1 MIRILTDSASD
12 ILPAEAEQLGVTVI
26 PLNVTLEDGTV
37 LRDGIDKTPSEYYA
51 LLKECHKLPTT
62 SQPSPELFERFY
74 QDAAAAG
81 DEVLGIFLSHE
92 LSGTWQCAR
101 LAADLVNVDNVLF
114 VDSANVCLGEG
125 LLVRL
130 AVQLRAAGRT
140 LVQIA
145 TDLAHAKEHLHLVAA
160 IDDLK
165 YLRKGGRL
173 PAAVAVA
180 GGMLGIKPLITIKEG
195 KVAMAGKARGL
206 PGAYVALFKKA
217 FPTDKDPVSFDNMAR
232 AIEVFEA
239 TLITPD
245 ARFDTF
251 LKGDAKALSDVEKEG
266 RKLIRANEGGTR
278 HGGVNMGGDDYY
290 PLGVVSKPREE
301 IIAGDKGRFAIT
313 EAKDDEFAFKS
324 PSLRNIELTP
334 PYFHSGVVWSLEESI
349 EVMNDSQVGA
359 DLKEG
364 DIGKIAAFLRTTT
377 GKQPQ
382 VVHPILPAPT
392 ATTPLPS
399 LK

>member
-1 MIRILTDSASD
+1 MKKTFAVASLVLALATGSA
-12 ILPAEAEQLGVTVI
+12 LAEDTLLKDAQATFQPIPDQAPVIKGNEATPDKIELGKMLYFEPRLSKSALISCNTCHNVGMGGADFQQTSTGHGWKQGPRNSPTVFNSVFNVAQFWDGRAKDLAEQAKGPIQAGVEMNSTPENVVKT
-26 PLNVTLEDGTV
+26 LN
-37 LRDGIDKTPSEYYA
+37 SM
-51 LLKECHKLPTT
+51 
-62 SQPSPELFERFY
+62 PE
-74 QDAAAAG
+74 
-81 DEVLGIFLSHE
+81 
-92 LSGTWQCAR
+92 
-101 LAADLVNVDNVLF
+101 
-114 VDSANVCLGEG
+114 
-125 LLVRL
+125 
-130 AVQLRAAGRT
+130 
-140 LVQIA
+140 
-145 TDLAHAKEHLHLVAA
+145 
-160 IDDLK
+160 
-165 YLRKGGRL
+165 
-173 PAAVAVA
+173 
-180 GGMLGIKPLITIKEG
+180 
-195 KVAMAGKARGL
+195 
-206 PGAYVALFKKA
+206 YVALFKKA

-232 AIEVFEA
+232 AIEVVEA
-239 TLITPD
+239 TLITPG

-251 LKGDAKALSDVEKEG
+251 LKGEATALNDVEKEG
-266 RKLIRANEGGTR
+266 LKLFMANECASC

-313 EAKDDEFAFKS
+313 AAKDDEFAFKS

-359 DLKEG
+359 DLAEG
-364 DIGKIAAFLRTTT
+364 DIAKIAAFLRTTT